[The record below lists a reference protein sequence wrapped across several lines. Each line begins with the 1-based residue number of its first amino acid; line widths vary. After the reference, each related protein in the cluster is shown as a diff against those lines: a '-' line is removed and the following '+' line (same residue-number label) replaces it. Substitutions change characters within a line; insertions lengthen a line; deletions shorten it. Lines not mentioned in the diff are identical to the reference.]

1 MASIAEMAAK
11 GQANMARKATQMT
24 TGYNAAKTRMVAG
37 FQAAGFGP
45 TRTKNY
51 SDGISAAKYVA
62 PDAAKWA
69 KNWAAKMAE

>member
-1 MASIAEMAAK
+1 MATIAEMAAK
-11 GQANMARKATQMT
+11 GQKNLARKAVQMAS
-24 TGYNAAKTRMVAG
+24 GYAAARARMTAG
-37 FQAAGFGP
+37 FAAAGFGP

-51 SDGISAAKYVA
+51 SDGIAAATYVA